1 MNLKIMSYNTQH
13 CLNFITRE
21 IDFDIMVD
29 TIKKC
34 DADIIGLQE
43 MRDESERDDYAAQA
57 KIMAEKLGFYYYF
70 AEAIRFGG
78 KNPYGNALISRY
90 PIVSAQTVLIP
101 DPEIKKYDGY
111 YETRCLLKAK
121 IDVGEEINVLVSHFG
136 LNPDEHENAVKTV
149 VQNLPESKTVLMGDF
164 NMQPDNELLNPI
176 REKLYDTAN
185 KFDEP
190 KLSFPSDNPEIKIDY
205 IFTSND
211 LNVISADIPA
221 IVSSDHRPHLATIEL
236 KG

>member
-1 MNLKIMSYNTQH
+1 M
-13 CLNFITRE
+13 
-21 IDFDIMVD
+21 
-29 TIKKC
+29 
-34 DADIIGLQE
+34 
-43 MRDESERDDYAAQA
+43 
-57 KIMAEKLGFYYYF
+57 
-70 AEAIRFGG
+70 
-78 KNPYGNALISRY
+78 
-90 PIVSAQTVLIP
+90 
-101 DPEIKKYDGY
+101 
-111 YETRCLLKAK
+111 
-121 IDVGEEINVLVSHFG
+121 
-136 LNPDEHENAVKTV
+136 
-149 VQNLPESKTVLMGDF
+149 LMGDF

>member
-90 PIVSAQTVLIP
+90 PIVSAETVLIP